1 MRRFFGL
8 IACALVAGACIGAHG
23 APPPPTPAPTAT
35 PLSDAAF
42 RAFAQPAA
50 DKAVLTLADMP
61 SGWIARP
68 IDNSQGYLSL
78 TPQCSEIND
87 INGNVDYKG
96 SIAEAQSQQFSA
108 GADEAERVASDVG
121 VYRDESAAQAQY
133 QHFVDLIRMCRTEL
147 SSAYEFEA
155 RISGADYAY
164 AKVDEVPVK
173 HVGDAATAFVIKME
187 FGKGTQVVDVEW
199 HIVVMRFVRTVGSVS
214 YALTPNFVQTDA
226 DAVTK
231 IVADRL
237 SAANDTL
244 PEPPPGSTTPTA
256 GA

>member
-1 MRRFFGL
+1 MRRFVAL
-8 IACALVAGACIGAHG
+8 IACALAAGACMGAHG
-23 APPPPTPAPTAT
+23 APPPTPVPSAT

-61 SGWIARP
+61 SGWVASP
-68 IDNSQGYLSL
+68 IGASQGYLSL

-87 INGNVDYKG
+87 INGNVDYKD
-96 SIAEAQSQQFSA
+96 SIAEAQSQKLSA
-108 GADEAERVASDVG
+108 GTAEAEEVTSDVG
-121 VYRDESAAQAQY
+121 IYREESAAQQQY

-155 RISGADYAY
+155 RIAGADYAY

-173 HVGDAATAFVIKME
+173 DVGDAATAFVIKME

-214 YALTPNFVQTDA
+214 YALTPSFVQTDA
-226 DAVTK
+226 DAITK

-237 SAANDTL
+237 SAANGTL
-244 PEPPPGSTTPTA
+244 PEPPPGSSTPTI